1 MLSMVLRV
9 GVILPVVGV
18 GAVLTIVVLVQEVLG
33 QVGVAHRHLHRVIVF
48 FGHDFQHFRVVDRL
62 SWRRAPSKG
71 PVL

>member
-1 MLSMVLRV
+1 MVLGV

-18 GAVLTIVVLVQEVLG
+18 SAVFAVVVLVQEVLG

-48 FGHDFQHFRVVDRL
+48 FGHDFQHFRVVNR
-62 SWRRAPSKG
+62 SGWRRAPSKG